1 MPTFD
6 NIGLEEPSTITA
18 VVATVVM
25 ARGSTNE
32 QQEIQ
37 CLGDPE
43 TSNAIARVLNSAPA
57 STSWALAIREVSPST
72 VFSISTGSVRVHQS
86 TASDLQVT
94 ATQGGTWSVT
104 ASTGS
109 VRVHQSTAADLN
121 VTVAG
126 YVAPST
132 VVSISTGSVRVHQS
146 SAADLNVTVAGYS
159 TVVSVS
165 TGSVRVQQSSA
176 ADLQVTARPID
187 YDSTYASGSKAS
199 SGDTTIL
206 SSAASTRFCVTGYH
220 FTIDSTTPTLVR
232 LLDGSTVEM
241 ARWQFRAPSSI
252 AAGANLAVG
261 LPSYLYRTAVANPL
275 VLYTDSTATLHYSV
289 QAYRAS

>member
-1 MPTFD
+1 MATFD
-6 NIGLEEPSTITA
+6 NIGLQEPSTISA

-43 TSNAIARVLNSAPA
+43 TSNAIARVLNSAPS
-57 STSWALAIREVSPST
+57 STDWGLAVREVAPIT
-72 VFSISTGSVRVHQS
+72 TLRVTQS
-86 TASDLQVT
+86 TAADLNVT
-94 ATQGGTWSVT
+94 VAGYVAPSTTV
-104 ASTGS
+104 AVSTGS

-132 VVSISTGSVRVHQS
+132 TVAVSSLGGAVIVRS
-146 SAADLNVTVAGYS
+146 SAADFAATVTPAAGS
-159 TVVSVS
+159 TW
-165 TGSVRVQQSSA
+165 SVRPLQSSA
-176 ADLQVTARPID
+176 ADLQVTATIATGW
-187 YDSTYASGSKAS
+187 DSTFASGAKAS
-199 SGDTTIL
+199 SGDTTIF
-206 SSAASTRFCVTGYH
+206 SSAASTRFAVTSYA

-232 LLDGSTVEM
+232 LLSGSTLEM

-252 AAGANLAVG
+252 AVGANLSVSMPA
-261 LPSYLYRTAVANPL
+261 YLYRTVAGAAL
-275 VLYTDSTATLHYSV
+275 VLNTDSTATLHYAIG
-289 QAYRAS
+289 AYRMS